1 MVTEAF
7 IKVGLAPMET
17 EAESANAQACLTARP
32 ASRADTKVEVSDPTI
47 LRGRV
52 EAQRIKVTLG
62 ITG

>member
-7 IKVGLAPMET
+7 KGQLITDGNRNDSVKT
-17 EAESANAQACLTARP
+17 QAGLTARL
-32 ASRADTKVEVSDPTI
+32 ASQADAKAGLSDPTI

-52 EAQRIKVTLG
+52 EAHRTKVTLG

>member
-7 IKVGLAPMET
+7 KGRLYSDGNRVD
-17 EAESANAQACLTARP
+17 SAKAQAGLTARL
-32 ASRADTKVEVSDPTI
+32 ASQADAKAGLSDPTI

-52 EAQRIKVTLG
+52 EAHRIKVTLG

>member
-1 MVTEAF
+1 MLSSDGNGVRR
-7 IKVGLAPMET
+7 
-17 EAESANAQACLTARP
+17 ANAQACLTARL
-32 ASRADTKVEVSDPTI
+32 ARRADTKVEVSDPTI